1 MTFDD
6 LRLELRV
13 LHFLLEARKHVF
25 EQKFSAIPPHSME
38 MSGQKS
44 RVDRK
49 AEWTMKY
56 LISALTRLRIVLL
69 MFNLMDLH
77 QGHLVHVC
85 TIKKRDEEHRKRK
98 KQEVE
103 KKGKNKGDQAQG
115 IVGQPMDCIKD
126 KAQATQNL
134 TFEMAQSAKG
144 IAHNKISGAAH
155 TTKDKMSRAAKATKD
170 KVA

>member
-13 LHFLLEARKHVF
+13 LHFLSEARKHVS
-25 EQKFSAIPPHSME
+25 ERKFCATPPHSVE

-44 RVDRK
+44 RVDN
-49 AEWTMKY
+49 EIPY
-56 LISALTRLRIVLL
+56 LCLNQV
-69 MFNLMDLH
+69 
-77 QGHLVHVC
+77 
-85 TIKKRDEEHRKRK
+85 
-98 KQEVE
+98 
-103 KKGKNKGDQAQG
+103 KNSTPDVQSYVPVYLGN
-115 IVGQPMDCIKD
+115 VGQPMDCIKD

-144 IAHNKISGAAH
+144 IAHNKITGAAH
-155 TTKDKMSRAAKATKD
+155 TTKDKMSRAAKAMKD